1 MAKANLVI
9 VESPAKAKTIG
20 KYLGPTYQVLA
31 SMGHVRDLP
40 KSKMGVD
47 LETGEF
53 EPQYQPIKGKEETI
67 AQLKDAA
74 DHSKKVYLA
83 TDPDRE
89 GEAISWHLKE
99 LLELPDDK
107 TSRVTFNEIT
117 KKVVT
122 ESIAAPREIDQNLVD
137 AQQARRVL
145 DRIVGYELSPLLW
158 KKIRRGLSAG
168 RVQSVATRLVAEREE
183 EIRAFVPEEYWTLE
197 VTLDRIAPNQ
207 GSFKTQFYGREKKLE
222 LKSREQVDEVLAAIQ
237 DAPFSVSRIKRQDKN
252 RSPAPPFITSTLQQE
267 ASRKLNMS
275 PRRTMSIA
283 QQLYE
288 GVDIEG
294 EGTVG
299 LITYMRTDSLRL
311 SDEAVAAARSF
322 AGARYGQDYLPAAP
336 RQFKAKAGAQDA
348 HEAIRPSN
356 VELTPESIK
365 KDLTSEQFRLYK
377 LIWSRFLA
385 SQMAAAVY
393 DSVGIEVT
401 SAGYVFKASRSEV
414 KFPGFLA
421 VYEEGRDEDGGELQT
436 RLPNLQEGEPLTKAA
451 TKPEQK
457 FTQPPARYTEA
468 TLLRAREEQG
478 IGRPSTDAPPNTTN
492 MNPEDVVKDGKYL
505 HTTPLGE
512 VVTGLMKD
520 KFHDIVDYDFT
531 ADMESRLDK
540 VESGEENWKKVL
552 RDFYQDFSQ
561 EMNQAEKDLDGTR
574 IKVPDEVSD
583 EVCDVCGRQMV
594 VKSGRFGRF
603 LACPGFPECT
613 FTKPLVIE
621 MPGKCPKCGSR
632 LLKKT
637 SRNGYTYYGCE
648 HNGDKLGRACDFMT
662 WDVPVKETCPEC
674 GQTMF
679 KKSGRGFKKP
689 FCINE
694 ACPAFVP
701 EEKRGGYRK
710 KKTEEAKAEDQ
721 AAPAQE
727 TAPAEEAAEKA
738 PAKKRT
744 AKKAAG
750 EKKTA
755 GKKPAAKKT
764 AKAGEAKPAAKKT
777 AAKKTKKAP
786 GETPGEPEETP

>member
-294 EGTVG
+294 EGAVG

-457 FTQPPARYTEA
+457 FTQPPTRYTEA
-468 TLLRAREEQG
+468 TLIRALEEKG
-478 IGRPSTDAPPNTTN
+478 IGRPSTYAPTITTI
-492 MNPEDVVKDGKYL
+492 MNREYVVKDGKYL

-583 EVCDVCGRQMV
+583 EVCGRQMV